1 MDVLNKMIDK
11 KNVEILIPT
20 LNEEG
25 NIEETIKNL
34 KSKNYNNITII
45 DDNSKDNTVKIST
58 ELGCNVLK
66 NSNLSQMGFGNSL
79 IKAINNSTSEYCCIF
94 DGDNSFDPN
103 SLDLMIEKISDQS
116 NFVFCSRY
124 KDNNISEDDT
134 MIRKFGNFFFTKLV
148 NILFRIETTDVLFLY
163 VMGKRQD
170 FLSLNLNSKDFR
182 ICTEILLKC
191 YINFSCTE
199 ILSIERKR
207 KFGKSKVN
215 AALDGFKILMNILHY
230 YIKSF
235 SNKKLI

>member
-1 MDVLNKMIDK
+1 MIDK
-11 KNVEILIPT
+11 NNIEILIPT

-25 NIEETIKNL
+25 NIAETIKNL
-34 KSKNYNNITII
+34 KTKGFNNITII
-45 DDNSKDNTVKIST
+45 DDNSEDNTIKISS
-58 ELGCNVLK
+58 ELGCNILE
-66 NSNLSQMGFGNSL
+66 NSNSSRLGFGKSI
-79 IKAINNSTSEYCCIF
+79 IKALKSSSSKYCCIF

-103 SLDLMIEKISDQS
+103 SLDLMITKIEEKFE
-116 NFVFCSRY
+116 FVFCSRY

-134 MIRKFGNFFFTKLV
+134 LIRKFGNFFFTKLV
-148 NILFRIETTDVLFLY
+148 NVLFRIDTTDVLFLY
-163 VMGKRQD
+163 VLGKRED
-170 FLSLNLNSKDFR
+170 FLSLNLHSNDYR

-215 AALDGFKILMNILHY
+215 AALDGFKILMNIFYY

>member
-1 MDVLNKMIDK
+1 MIDK
-11 KNVEILIPT
+11 NNIEILIPT

-25 NIEETIKNL
+25 NIGETVKNL
-34 KSKNYNNITII
+34 KLNNYNNITII
-45 DDNSKDNTVKIST
+45 DDNSKDDTVKISN
-58 ELGCNVLK
+58 ELGCKVLK
-66 NSNLSQMGFGNSL
+66 NSNSLRMGFGNSL
-79 IKAINNSTSEYCCIF
+79 IKALQNSKSKYCCIF

-103 SLDLMIEKISDQS
+103 SLDVMVDKINNKSD
-116 NFVFCSRY
+116 FVFCSRY

-134 MIRKFGNFFFTKLV
+134 LIRKFGNFFFTKLV
-148 NILFRIETTDVLFLY
+148 NVLFRIGTTDVLFLY
-163 VMGKRQD
+163 VMGKRED
-170 FLSLNLNSKDFR
+170 FLSLDLNSKDFR

-191 YINFSCTE
+191 YTNFSCTE

-215 AALDGFKILMNILHY
+215 AALDGVRILMNIFHY